1 MNFAALT
8 IMLTVLWA
16 ALTGSFA
23 GPNLLLGVILA
34 FGASSLL
41 RDRIGGPR
49 GLGKVWPVIA
59 LGALFIYELLSSA
72 VGVAL
77 LVLNPGLNARL
88 RPAIIAV
95 PLTVKSDAEITLLAN
110 LITLTPGTLSIDVSD
125 DKSVLYVHVLMLRD
139 RAAFLASVASGF
151 ERRIKAVFV

>member
-8 IMLTVLWA
+8 IVLTVLWA

-23 GPNLLLGVILA
+23 GPNLLLGAILA
-34 FGASSLL
+34 FGASLLL
-41 RDRIGGPR
+41 RQRIGGPR
-49 GLGKVWPVIA
+49 GLGKIWPVIA
-59 LGALFIYELLSSA
+59 LGAVFVFELLSSA
-72 VGVAL
+72 VSVAL
-77 LVLNPGLNARL
+77 LVLSPNLSGRL

-125 DKSVLYVHVLMLRD
+125 DRSVLYVHALMFKD
-139 RAAFLASVASGF
+139 RAALLGSIASGF
-151 ERRIKAVFV
+151 ERRIKAVFA